1 MDLKGAFLKGIIVWL
16 LVSLVMIS
24 GTFYQTSNL
33 LIFEI
38 NFVALFIPVFILSL
52 LHVPRFF
59 LSVLVGLG
67 TYIAFPAYLSIVPYL
82 NPSFPQVFF
91 LPDPRQILNAQ
102 VQTLMPKDGTYLAT
116 VLFPILLYC
125 FAVYVGLLVGAK
137 LGGKR

>member
-16 LVSLVMIS
+16 LGSLVMIL

-33 LIFEI
+33 IIFQI

-52 LHVPRFF
+52 FNIPKIF

-67 TYIAFPAYLSIVPYL
+67 TYIAFPAYLSILPYL

-91 LPDPRQILNAQ
+91 LADPRQILNSQ

-116 VLFPILLYC
+116 VLLPLLLYC
-125 FAVYVGLLVGAK
+125 FMVYVGLFVGAK